1 MDIALDVYDLSGTSD
16 EVDVVGEGR
25 GYSWLK
31 RVELPARVIAFIYE
45 ERGRSYR
52 LGYIV
57 IDYKFSEARLIL
69 LVVLEVVIERP

>member
-1 MDIALDVYDLSGTSD
+1 MDMALDIYDFSGASD

-25 GYSWLK
+25 GYSWLEG
-31 RVELPARVIAFIYE
+31 VELPARVIAFIRE

-57 IDYKFSEARLIL
+57 VDYKFSKARLVL
-69 LVVLEVVIERP
+69 LVVLEVVIERS